1 MSRKGKI
8 ALAVVLAFV
17 LILAVIIITQ
27 PREEEVI
34 GQAER
39 LAAIPSDAVKMTPE
53 TDINKPVVHSDLWE
67 QPVPLPG
74 PANSAGA
81 EDSPYITSNGT
92 WFFFF
97 FTPDVDVPPEK
108 QLIDGVTGIWWTQRV
123 GDNWSSPEKIV
134 LHDDVSLD
142 GAQNVVGTTMWF
154 ASVRAG
160 NYREIDI
167 YTAQYVNDKWTNVQN
182 AGEQLNVEYD
192 IGEFHLMP
200 DGNTL
205 YFHTGNFSEGAS
217 MDLWVTHRD
226 STGWTAPVP
235 LSEINTPDGDE
246 GFPFV
251 TPDDQEL
258 WFTSWSK
265 KDKGDGYPYPGP
277 AIFRSLKLPNGTWGA
292 PEEIISNFAG
302 ECTIDSEGN
311 IYFVHHYYSAA
322 DEMVE
327 ADIYVAYK
335 K

>member
-53 TDINKPVVHSDLWE
+53 IDLNKPVLNSSFSDQWE

-74 PANSAGA
+74 PVNSAGA
-81 EDSPYITSNGT
+81 EDSPYITGNGT

-142 GAQNVVGTTMWF
+142 GAQCVVGTDMWF
-154 ASVRAG
+154 VSVRAG
-160 NYREIDI
+160 NQREIDI
-167 YTAQYVNDKWTNVQN
+167 YTCEYSDGKWTNVQN
-182 AGEQLNVEYD
+182 AGEPLNVQYGV
-192 IGEFHLMP
+192 GEFHLMP

-205 YFHTGNFSEGAS
+205 YFHKGSLSDGTMG
-217 MDLWVTHRD
+217 LWVTHRT
-226 STGWTAPVP
+226 SAGWQEPVEI
-235 LSEINTPDGDE
+235 SEINALPNFAGY
-246 GFPFV
+246 PFV
-251 TPDDQEL
+251 TSNGTEL
-258 WFTSWSK
+258 WYTSWSM
-265 KDKGDGYPYPGP
+265 KGYPGP
-277 AIFRSLKLPNGTWGA
+277 AIWRSTMQPNGTWG
-292 PEEIISNFAG
+292 PPVEIISNFAG
-302 ECTIDSEGN
+302 ESTMDEDGN
-311 IYFVHHYYSAA
+311 IYFTHHYYSS
-322 DEMVE
+322 DGKMIE
-327 ADIYVAYK
+327 ADIYVAYSK
-335 K
+335 